1 MPIERFYD
9 PHLEITSSGGQLT
22 DEEMHHAVR
31 VFRLKEGQACQIING
46 HGLLAEASI
55 EEITKKHVS
64 YKVHSIHKEPKKA
77 LKRSLVLGMPKFNRL
92 EFIIEKVCELG
103 CDHIVL
109 FNADRSEKT
118 DLSKNQLERL
128 QFLLQAA
135 LKQCGRLYFPALEF
149 RPHLEACLESD
160 VSYYF
165 GDVHA
170 TQKLPRSLEEKVGF
184 VIGPESGFS
193 EKENLF
199 LSTKATGISLSDAVL
214 RVDTAAICAVSL
226 ISYF

>member
-9 PHLEITSSGGQLT
+9 PHLEVNTLIGQLSE
-22 DEEMHHAVR
+22 EEMHHAVR
-31 VFRLKEGQACQIING
+31 VFRLKAGDKCQIING
-46 HGLLAEASI
+46 HGLLAEACI
-55 EEITKKHVS
+55 DEISKKHVS
-64 YKVHSIHKEPKKA
+64 YKVSLIHQQPRKI
-77 LKRSLVLGMPKFNRL
+77 LKRTLIIGMPKFNRL

-135 LKQCGRLYFPALEF
+135 LKQCGRLYFPSLEF
-149 RPHLEACLESD
+149 RAHLEACIESD

-165 GDVHA
+165 GDVDSK
-170 TQKLPRSLEEKVGF
+170 QKLPTHLEQQVGF
-184 VIGPESGFS
+184 IIGPESGFS
-193 EKENLF
+193 EKETLF
-199 LSTKATGISLSDAVL
+199 LKEKAVGISLSDAVL
-214 RVDTAAICAVSL
+214 RVDTAAISAAAL
-226 ISYF
+226 ITYF